1 MKQGRLRV
9 GLAENT
15 ILIALAHAIVLTPPY
30 TPEGEEK
37 VVDMTAKK
45 SLSKLAIE
53 LEESENLIRQV
64 YSECPDFDLI
74 VPTLLTKPL
83 SELHSVC
90 HLLPGKSCCFL
101 LYSLGIP
108 VVPMLA
114 KPTKGISEVLNRFQN
129 VDFTCEY
136 KYDGE
141 RAQVCHS
148 CYG

>member
-1 MKQGRLRV
+1 MPGIVTSYCFAHNRTIRNKFYHFLDMADVTV
-9 GLAENT
+9 GNAFAYDCLQAC
-15 ILIALAHAIVLTPPY
+15 Y

-90 HLLPGKSCCFL
+90 HLLPGKSCCFSDIFIR
-101 LYSLGIP
+101 YSCSSH
-108 VVPMLA
+108 VSQA
-114 KPTKGISEVLNRFQN
+114 NKG
-129 VDFTCEY
+129 Y
-136 KYDGE
+136 
-141 RAQVCHS
+141 
-148 CYG
+148 

>member
-1 MKQGRLRV
+1 MRV

-30 TPEGEEK
+30 TPEGEER

-90 HLLPGKSCCFL
+90 HLLPGTSCCFSDIFIR
-101 LYSLGIP
+101 YSCSSH
-108 VVPMLA
+108 VSQA
-114 KPTKGISEVLNRFQN
+114 NKG
-129 VDFTCEY
+129 Y
-136 KYDGE
+136 
-141 RAQVCHS
+141 
-148 CYG
+148 